1 MVSARI
7 GRGWRAVGVRTGD
20 LVIWFWI
27 GPHHE
32 YDKLIGRA

>member
-20 LVIWFWI
+20 PVIWFWI